1 MCSFVPSTE
10 VGFFRLWTLVSLL
23 HKKACLSVEQ
33 ECVSSCWEDVALCL
47 ATNADKY
54 TYLSVYIYI
63 CVYYMHIH
71 REGVYI
77 YIYMYSF
84 YASIVFELRDK
95 SAKTCAVYA

>member
-23 HKKACLSVEQ
+23 HKKACLSVKQ
-33 ECVSSCWEDVALCL
+33 ECVSPCWENVTLCL

-54 TYLSVYIYI
+54 TYLSVYIHIYVYTICIYI
-63 CVYYMHIH
+63 ERV
-71 REGVYI
+71 